1 MAPIFAIMIYHNPIF
16 LKIMRLND
24 PETPSKNV
32 KGPLITRGDRRFR
45 GDFVVGNLG
54 GYLLFQADGNVVH
67 WDVFGSTRGSTLP
80 FTDQLLPFTG

>member
-1 MAPIFAIMIYHNPIF
+1 
-16 LKIMRLND
+16 MRLNY

-32 KGPLITRGDRRFR
+32 KGPFNPRGDKLFR

-54 GYLLFQADGNVVH
+54 GYLLFQADGDVVH

-80 FTDQLLPFTG
+80 FTDQLFPFTG